1 MRPYKNR
8 NFGSCLMQAARKHES
23 TGVLEWVRP
32 ARQARSRKALTDL
45 LDAAERLVS
54 ERGFEEASVQD
65 IATAAGT
72 SVGSFY
78 RRFRDKHG
86 LLQAIH
92 ARFSEEARATADAA
106 LDPARWAL
114 SSAAEMVA
122 AIALFLVELVRER
135 RGLFRAFLITCAT
148 DPVVRAREAE
158 LTTYVAQRLAACLES
173 HRGEL
178 RYTNVELAARTTL
191 LLLTGVLSHAVVLGP
206 AELDID
212 DPTSAQ
218 ELARAACRYVGT
230 ELPADS

>member
-8 NFGSCLMQAARKHES
+8 NFGSCSMQAARKLES
-23 TGVLEWVRP
+23 AGVLQWVRP
-32 ARQARSRKALTDL
+32 VCQARSRKALTDL

-54 ERGFEEASVQD
+54 ERGFEEASVQE
-65 IATAAGT
+65 IAAAAGT

-78 RRFRDKHG
+78 RRFKDKRG

-106 LDPARWAL
+106 LDPVRWAH

-122 AIALFLVELVRER
+122 AIALFLVDIVRER
-135 RGLFRAFLITCAT
+135 RGLFRAFLVTCAA
-148 DPVVRAREAE
+148 DPVVRAREVE
-158 LTTYVAQRLAACLES
+158 LTTYLTQRLAACFES
-173 HRGEL
+173 HRREL

-191 LLLTGVLSHAVVLGP
+191 LLLTGVLSHAVILG
-206 AELDID
+206 ADELDID
-212 DPTSAQ
+212 DPATAH